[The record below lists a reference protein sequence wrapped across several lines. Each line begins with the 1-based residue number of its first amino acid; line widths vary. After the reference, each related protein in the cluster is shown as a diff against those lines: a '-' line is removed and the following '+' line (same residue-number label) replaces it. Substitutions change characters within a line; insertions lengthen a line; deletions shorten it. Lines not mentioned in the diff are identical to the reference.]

1 MNLKG
6 MKVNMGK
13 IEKKLENNITSKNKN
28 SNNIKNINNLEKA
41 TKTKEPETV
50 TLKQIKEAIQNKINK
65 EQKQTLIKFILTN
78 VYIAISMIIYLVLL
92 IMGNKNIESSIF
104 ENDLKIITLCI
115 AIIGILILEN
125 AYKKDSLSIAL
136 SSMEIL
142 TLGCSSL
149 CLIYVQ
155 KMYFMNF
162 NNIVKLILYGIL
174 GYYIL
179 KIIIFSI
186 KRVKKYKKDNNDIKE
201 IVKK

>member
-1 MNLKG
+1 
-6 MKVNMGK
+6 
-13 IEKKLENNITSKNKN
+13 
-28 SNNIKNINNLEKA
+28 
-41 TKTKEPETV
+41 
-50 TLKQIKEAIQNKINK
+50 
-65 EQKQTLIKFILTN
+65 
-78 VYIAISMIIYLVLL
+78 MIIYLVLL

-104 ENDLKIITLCI
+104 ENNLKIITLCI

-186 KRVKKYKKDNNDIKE
+186 KRVKK
-201 IVKK
+201 

>member
-1 MNLKG
+1 
-6 MKVNMGK
+6 MGK